1 MVGIARRLA
10 AGDGTI
16 TPAPASA
23 MSLINHMLNNL
34 ERRRAE
40 LPVAGVHILPTPT
53 SLPRPSHHTNR
64 RVIPLLLVLGIGGWW
79 MFPLEGLLH
88 PPVPP
93 APSVE
98 KTLPPSFPSLR
109 LSHYEEKRDS
119 LDLRQ
124 SRHLAVMEE
133 EPNQPVEPVQSVARG
148 EQPPS
153 EKNLRKNLKSHPQDQ
168 NSRLVLARSLWE
180 KQRQQ
185 EAIQLLTSALPT
197 AKDSEA
203 ARLLAHFYLDLGDR
217 QAAIAVLEESA
228 NRLGWQQRLQVGQDE
243 ALASFLAAL
252 YQERGDHRLA
262 IQWYEAL
269 LTAARTSSRHWLG
282 LALSLEGVQRYNE
295 ASRAYSQAA
304 QRGDLPEELR
314 LFVQQRR
321 RMLERFP

>member
-1 MVGIARRLA
+1 
-10 AGDGTI
+10 
-16 TPAPASA
+16 

-40 LPVAGVHILPTPT
+40 LPVAGFNILPTPT
-53 SLPRPSHHTNR
+53 SLPRPSLHANWM
-64 RVIPLLLVLGIGGWW
+64 VIPLLLALGIASWW
-79 MFPLEGLLH
+79 LIPLESLLH

-93 APSVE
+93 LPSVE
-98 KTLPPSFPSLR
+98 KVQPPSFPALR
-109 LSHYEEKRDS
+109 LSNYDGNTDT

-124 SRHLAVMEE
+124 SRHLAIMAE
-133 EPNQPVEPVQSVARG
+133 EPTQPVDPI
-148 EQPPS
+148 QPGAWDAQRPS
-153 EKNLRKNLKSHPQDQ
+153 EKNLRKNLKSNPQDQ

-185 EAIQLLTSALPT
+185 EAIQLLTTALPT

-203 ARLLAHFYLDLGDR
+203 ARLLAHFYLDLGDP
-217 QAAIAVLEESA
+217 QAAIAVLEGSA
-228 NRLGWQQRLQVGQDE
+228 NRLGWQQRLQVEQDE

-269 LTAARTSSRHWLG
+269 LTASRTSSRHWLG

-295 ASRAYSQAA
+295 ASRAYAQAM
-304 QRGDLPEELR
+304 QRGDLPEDLR

-321 RMLERFP
+321 QLLGRFP